1 MTVLVDL
8 LMATMDSIS
17 VWSSAAGDRE
27 VGLAWRDAVTA
38 RMIEAG
44 AYVPY
49 EQLVAEAGAELRL
62 PPDAP
67 TTLRAEWDGIRPW
80 PDAVALQRLPAAF
93 AFVTNCSAE
102 LAAAAVARSG
112 LRPAF
117 TLSAEEAGWYKPR
130 PEIYRQ
136 ACDRFAVDPRRTVFV
151 AGAAY
156 DARGAAAAGM
166 HVFQVA
172 RRPPSMEDP
181 VLPATV
187 RVVASLADALPGP

>member
-17 VWSSAAGDRE
+17 VWSSAAGDRDL
-27 VGLAWRDAVTA
+27 GLAWRDAVTA

-49 EQLVAEAGAELRL
+49 EQLVADAGGELRL

-67 TTLRAEWDGIRPW
+67 KKLHAAWQEMRPW
-80 PDAVALQRLPAAF
+80 PDAGALHRQSAAF
-93 AFVTNCSAE
+93 GFVTNCSTE
-102 LAAAAVARSG
+102 LAAVAVARSG

-117 TLSAEEAGWYKPR
+117 TLSAEAAGWYKPR
-130 PEIYRQ
+130 PEIYRL
-136 ACDRFAVDPRRTVFV
+136 ACDRFAVDPRQTVFV

-156 DARGAAAAGM
+156 DAQGAAAAGM

-172 RRPPSMEDP
+172 RRPPSMQDP

-187 RVVASLADALPGP
+187 RVVASLADALPGA